1 MRQNGLKY
9 VDNFNFR
16 VMEFMAII
24 EILNLVMSRNYS
36 QYLIHIFSARI
47 RLVSSWKTGCRVT
60 KFVLC

>member
-9 VDNFNFR
+9 VYKFNFR

-24 EILNLVMSRNYS
+24 EILNLGMSPNYS
-36 QYLIHIFSARI
+36 QYLFLIFNASI
-47 RLVSSWKTGCRVT
+47 RLVSSWKNECRVT